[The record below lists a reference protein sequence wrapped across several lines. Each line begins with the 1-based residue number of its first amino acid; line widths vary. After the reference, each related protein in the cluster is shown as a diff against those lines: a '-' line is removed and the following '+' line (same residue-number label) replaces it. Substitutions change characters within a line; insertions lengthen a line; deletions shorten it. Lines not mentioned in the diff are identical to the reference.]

1 MSNMINRTAVEI
13 GVSDVRVCENHFP
26 KYPVIDMAATGRN
39 IRRIMDSRGI
49 SVRELQKYLG
59 LAAVQS
65 IYRWFD
71 GHSVPTIDNLYAMSE
86 LFCVPIDALIRGN
99 RRYSCSDE
107 SAAMADRVVL
117 YYKKIMEIHVA

>member
-1 MSNMINRTAVEI
+1 MSNMINGTAVGI
-13 GVSDVRVCENHFP
+13 GVCDARSGETHFP

-49 SVRELQKYLG
+49 RVRELQKYLG

-86 LFCVPIDALIRGN
+86 LFRVPIDALISGN
-99 RRYSCSDE
+99 RQYVCPDE
-107 SAAMADRVVL
+107 SATMADRVVL
-117 YYKKIMEIHVA
+117 YYKKIIEIHVA

>member
-1 MSNMINRTAVEI
+1 MSNRINGTAEKI
-13 GVSDVRVCENHFP
+13 GVGGAGNCEKHFLQ
-26 KYPVIDMAATGRN
+26 YPVIDMSATGRN
-39 IRRIMDSRGI
+39 IRRVMDSRSI

-59 LAAVQS
+59 LAAPQS

-71 GHSVPTIDNLYAMSE
+71 GQSVPTIDNLYAMSE
-86 LFCVPIDALIRGN
+86 LFRVPIDALISGN
-99 RRYSCSDE
+99 RQYVCPDE

>member
-1 MSNMINRTAVEI
+1 MSNRINGTAAKI
-13 GVSDVRVCENHFP
+13 GVGGAGNCEEHFP
-26 KYPVIDMAATGRN
+26 QYPVIDMAATGRN
-39 IRRIMDSRGI
+39 IRRIMDSRSI

-59 LAAVQS
+59 LAAPQS

-71 GHSVPTIDNLYAMSE
+71 GQSVPTIDNLYAMSE

-117 YYKKIMEIHVA
+117 YYKKIMEIHAA